1 MAIGLPSMAY
11 GDGISKR
18 KQVKFGGYNHTLAA
32 ENGELWDMENL
43 TSDFYPLL
51 SPRARRWTCRTLTKP
66 NGLYAHDGLYWVDGT
81 GFYADGELKGSVSDG
96 HKKFTS
102 LGAYIVIL
110 PDKKYYNRLT
120 GDFGTLESSWSGSAK
135 IQDGTYAGEDA
146 KANTIYAVGAGTKFN
161 EGDAVTISGC
171 TVHTENNK
179 TAVIREIDGD
189 NLRFYENTFTISDG
203 GDSETL
209 QLSRTVPELDYIC
222 ENENRLWGCR
232 GDTIYASKLGDIFNW
247 NVFDGVSTDSFAV
260 DVASAG
266 DFTACCSYLGYPCFF
281 KEEHI
286 YKVYGDKPSNFQVMG
301 SASLGVEKGSD
312 ESLAI
317 AGETLFYLSRTGI
330 AAWSGGIPQSV
341 SAAFGTQRFRNGVA
355 GSDGTKYFVSLQDA
369 QGTYQLFAFDTRT
382 NLWHREDNTQ
392 AVGWGWNEELYC
404 LDASG
409 KLWMNGNARSVP
421 QGAVQEALVAWK
433 AEWADFYEYTTYSSS
448 STATPEKKGI
458 GKLLLRLELDEDAS
472 VQIDMQFDSDGVW
485 RTVKTLQTEVKRSY
499 YLPIIPRRCDHFRIR
514 MTGNGGCRLY
524 SLVREVYNGSEL

>member
-1 MAIGLPSMAY
+1 M
-11 GDGISKR
+11 
-18 KQVKFGGYNHTLAA
+18 
-32 ENGELWDMENL
+32 
-43 TSDFYPLL
+43 
-51 SPRARRWTCRTLTKP
+51 
-66 NGLYAHDGLYWVDGT
+66 
-81 GFYADGELKGSVSDG
+81 
-96 HKKFTS
+96 
-102 LGAYIVIL
+102 
-110 PDKKYYNRLT
+110 
-120 GDFGTLESSWSGSAK
+120 
-135 IQDGTYAGEDA
+135 
-146 KANTIYAVGAGTKFN
+146 
-161 EGDAVTISGC
+161 
-171 TVHTENNK
+171 
-179 TAVIREIDGD
+179 
-189 NLRFYENTFTISDG
+189 
-203 GDSETL
+203 

-222 ENENRLWGCR
+222 ENENRLWGCK

-247 NVFDGVSTDSFAV
+247 NVFDGVATDSFAV
-260 DVASAG
+260 DVASTG

-330 AAWSGGIPQSV
+330 VAWSGGIPQSV

-369 QGTYQLFAFDTRT
+369 QGVYQLFAFDTRT
-382 NLWHREDNTQ
+382 NLWHREDSTQ

-404 LDASG
+404 LDATG

-421 QGAVQEALVAWK
+421 QGAVQEELVAWK

-499 YLPIIPRRCDHFRIR
+499 YLPIIPRRCDHFSIR

>member
-1 MAIGLPSMAY
+1 MKRLTVDTDLSFCDIAQCDYLPGGSFCEDGRCDQRRCYEKLREYERSDLEPETLRKAQGLLKELKDARQTVELMDACGKRVCSSEEHWGCPYGNEGMTDCAVLLEAAY
-11 GDGISKR
+11 EDTMDYQTAFAMMMVKKQLQSHVEFLQSEELKLAEKYAEKDEKGNIKWTERGTFPYRDADAAAGYQRERRALGMTQVEDDFTVQHAPVPEKITPMQLEALEKFIVFGGDG
-18 KQVKFGGYNHTLAA
+18 VA
-32 ENGELWDMENL
+32 
-43 TSDFYPLL
+43 
-51 SPRARRWTCRTLTKP
+51 
-66 NGLYAHDGLYWVDGT
+66 
-81 GFYADGELKGSVSDG
+81 
-96 HKKFTS
+96 
-102 LGAYIVIL
+102 
-110 PDKKYYNRLT
+110 
-120 GDFGTLESSWSGSAK
+120 
-135 IQDGTYAGEDA
+135 
-146 KANTIYAVGAGTKFN
+146 
-161 EGDAVTISGC
+161 
-171 TVHTENNK
+171 
-179 TAVIREIDGD
+179 
-189 NLRFYENTFTISDG
+189 
-203 GDSETL
+203 
-209 QLSRTVPELDYIC
+209 
-222 ENENRLWGCR
+222 
-232 GDTIYASKLGDIFNW
+232 
-247 NVFDGVSTDSFAV
+247 TDSFVV
-260 DVASAG
+260 DVASTG

-330 AAWSGGIPQSV
+330 VAWSGGIPQSV

-369 QGTYQLFAFDTRT
+369 QGVYQLFAFDTRT
-382 NLWHREDNTQ
+382 NLWHREDSTQ

-404 LDASG
+404 LDATG

-421 QGAVQEALVAWK
+421 QGAVQEELVAWK

>member
-32 ENGELWDMENL
+32 ENGDLWDMENL

-222 ENENRLWGCR
+222 ENENRLWGCK

-247 NVFDGVSTDSFAV
+247 NVFDGVATDSYAV
-260 DVASAG
+260 DVASTG

-369 QGTYQLFAFDTRT
+369 QGAYQLFAFDTRT
-382 NLWHREDNTQ
+382 NLWHREDSTQ

-404 LDASG
+404 LDATG